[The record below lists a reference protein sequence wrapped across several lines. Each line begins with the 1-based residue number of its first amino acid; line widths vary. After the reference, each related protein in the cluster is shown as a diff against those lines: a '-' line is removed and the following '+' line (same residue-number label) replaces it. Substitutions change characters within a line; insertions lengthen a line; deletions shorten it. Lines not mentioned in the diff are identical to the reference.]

1 MRLLHAAHGQRTW
14 SGLGL
19 GLGLG
24 FGLGFGLGW
33 GFGLRFGLRF
43 ARAADRVEHEGREGL
58 EHAGWLRLEA
68 SAQEGLAVVL
78 GLLMRS
84 CALTGAHTQRDVR
97 KNRLC
102 HQQRAQLVR
111 MLGRRQHS
119 RRAGHDNAP
128 TSASHHCCE
137 LAWPV
142 ELAELSPE
150 Q

>member
-1 MRLLHAAHGQRTW
+1 M
-14 SGLGL
+14 GLGW
-19 GLGLG
+19 GL
-24 FGLGFGLGW
+24 GLGW
-33 GFGLRFGLRF
+33 GFGLRFGLGF
-43 ARAADRVEHEGREGL
+43 ARAADRVEHEGRECL
-58 EHAGWLRLEA
+58 EHAGWLRFEA
-68 SAQEGLAVVL
+68 GAQEGLAVVL

-84 CALTGAHTQRDVR
+84 RALTGAHAQRDVR

-119 RRAGHDNAP
+119 RRASHDNALALAP
-128 TSASHHCCE
+128 HHCCE

-142 ELAELSPE
+142 ELTELSPE